1 MYFNDFSRIQQ
12 QNLLLEETVGA
23 ILMIYMHPKLTKH
36 VQVQLHQ
43 HYSLTQSFLTDIRLV
58 IDFTEVFS

>member
-12 QNLLLEETVGA
+12 QNLLLEETIGA

-36 VQVQLHQ
+36 R
-43 HYSLTQSFLTDIRLV
+43 YSYTNTTRLPKVFWLTSD
-58 IDFTEVFS
+58 SS

>member
-23 ILMIYMHPKLTKH
+23 ILMIYMHPKLTKNR
-36 VQVQLHQ
+36 
-43 HYSLTQSFLTDIRLV
+43 YSYTNTTRLPKVFWLTSD
-58 IDFTEVFS
+58 SS